1 MDKYIYL
8 ILGVI
13 LGLSIAIY
21 IYASKKEKVEKQI
34 ALNSKILSTKK
45 LQIALE
51 KAFNRITIYIQTN
64 KKELTEEIVY
74 DILARLPLISDGKTV
89 FYINY

>member
-64 KKELTEEIVY
+64 KKELTEEEKNQI
-74 DILARLPLISDGKTV
+74 ISECFKREFNT
-89 FYINY
+89 